1 MEFIMKTIRTLHR
14 ILFIGLL
21 FLLTGCIIKD
31 SPAPGC
37 VEYIGFAP
45 MGGCSGKTIL
55 TDLTLE
61 GFPECVAVTLN
72 NCNGGVLE
80 VQNDCSESLT
90 LSNLEIPPGESV
102 SLDIKPAADGGFE
115 LIRTPSNFSDYSP
128 TTDQSIKITG
138 SIGDQALFM
147 SFLKTASLCE

>member
-1 MEFIMKTIRTLHR
+1 MELIMKTIPPSHR

-45 MGGCSGKTIL
+45 MGGCNGKTIL

-61 GFPECVAVTLN
+61 GFPECVQVTLN

-80 VQNDCSESLT
+80 VQNDCSEILI

-102 SLDIKPAADGGFE
+102 NLDIKPAADGEFE
-115 LIRTPSNFSDYSP
+115 LIRIPSNFSDYSP

-138 SIGDQALFM
+138 SIGDQALTI
-147 SFLKTASLCE
+147 SLTKTAPLCE